1 MNRQEKYQHFIK
13 AQRYQIAT
21 LKKADNK
28 NKNITTLYRSAHSNE
43 LRTRRDNKHHDVTKR
58 IC

>member
-1 MNRQEKYQHFIK
+1 MNTQEKYQHFIK

-28 NKNITTLYRSAHSNE
+28 NKNIATLCRSVHSTE
-43 LRTRRDNKHHDVTKR
+43 LRIRRDNKPHDVTK
-58 IC
+58 

>member
-13 AQRYQIAT
+13 VQRYQIAT

-28 NKNITTLYRSAHSNE
+28 NKNITALYKSEHSTE
-43 LRTRRDNKHHDVTKR
+43 LRRSRDNKPP
-58 IC
+58 